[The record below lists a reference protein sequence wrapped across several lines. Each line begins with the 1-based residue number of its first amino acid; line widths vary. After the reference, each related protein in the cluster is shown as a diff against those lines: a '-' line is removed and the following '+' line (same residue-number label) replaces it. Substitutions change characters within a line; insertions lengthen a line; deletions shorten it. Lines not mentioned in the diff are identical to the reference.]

1 MNMASNEYRTSVYI
15 GTVDG
20 KKVRKTVRAQNQ
32 RELDKKVRELK
43 NNVEKGKDLHTNATF
58 GYWAGRWYY
67 DLKEPSGLAPATLTQ
82 LRSALK
88 VLNAAFSDVVFKD
101 ISFSTFQR
109 FVNNY
114 SKTPLERTGSLPSK
128 RTIKNVVNTFNAV
141 AEYAAES
148 DIPAAVPFKKVAIN
162 KNAPEK
168 KRRALTEKEIDHIR
182 ETEHPA
188 QIAAMIM
195 IFAGLRRGELVPLRW
210 ADIDLDREIINLKR
224 FVLVENSQFVE
235 KNAGKTYSA
244 RRIIPLP
251 PVLVDYLKDYRRSGK
266 ATSMLVCPKEDG
278 KMHSP
283 SSFRVMWDGYIKLL
297 NYRYGFAEP
306 HELKETTGKRDLP
319 MMIEPFTPHYCRHS
333 YATLLYLQGVPV
345 TTAMQLL
352 GHASIEMTAD
362 IYTDLKYAPFDI
374 SDTFREELQT
384 IYKVKIA

>member
-1 MNMASNEYRTSVYI
+1 M

-20 KKVRKTVRAQNQ
+20 KKVRKTVRAQTQ

-43 NNVEKGKDLHTNATF
+43 NNFEKGKDLHTNATF
-58 GYWAGRWYY
+58 GYWADSWYY

-82 LRSALK
+82 IRSALK
-88 VLNAAFSDVVFKD
+88 VLNAAFADVAFKD

-109 FVNNY
+109 FVNTY

-162 KNAPEK
+162 RNAPAK

-210 ADIDLDREIINLKR
+210 SDIDLDREIINLKH
-224 FVLVENSQFVE
+224 FVLVENSQFYE
-235 KNAGKTYSA
+235 KDEGKTISA
-244 RRIIPLP
+244 RRVIPLP
-251 PVLVDYLKDYRRSGK
+251 PVLVDYLKEYRGSGK
-266 ATSMLVCPKEDG
+266 ANSMLVCPKEDG
-278 KMHSP
+278 NMHSP
-283 SSFRVMWDGYIKLL
+283 SSFRRMWARYLKVL

-306 HELKETTGKRDLP
+306 HDVSETVGKPDLP
-319 MMIEPFTPHYCRHS
+319 MMIEPFTPHYCRHT
-333 YATLLYLQGVPV
+333 YATLLFLQEVPV
-345 TTAMQLL
+345 AKSMQLL
-352 GHASIEMTAD
+352 GHSTIEMTID
-362 IYTDLKYAPFDI
+362 IYTDLKYYPFDI

-384 IYKVKIA
+384 IYKVRTA